1 MKCLFLVDITVI
13 ISLVFDEGLNIFL
26 FPTQI
31 YGIIICLSYLISSC
45 FFNLWYWHSVNE
57 WYSDVSKYWRIS
69 VWQFAM
75 HVGQT
80 VSDSMLTEVTSSICV
95 ISQTVIGIADLE
107 KTHFCLSSQ
116 GEYRLVA
123 NINPHFI
130 DIQKCDPALLVCCL
144 VQFKGL
150 LSSKPLAEI
159 TGCLIWAVCGN

>member
-1 MKCLFLVDITVI
+1 
-13 ISLVFDEGLNIFL
+13 
-26 FPTQI
+26 
-31 YGIIICLSYLISSC
+31 
-45 FFNLWYWHSVNE
+45 
-57 WYSDVSKYWRIS
+57 
-69 VWQFAM
+69 M

-107 KTHFCLSSQ
+107 KTQFCLSSQ

-159 TGCLIWAVCGN
+159 TGCLI